1 MKAKPNNKRG
11 LYCIANEQPWM
22 AAVNLIN
29 YFELIAINPSKCSCY
44 YFLLL
49 LKGKE
54 INFETQRA
62 FDTKHIEAK
71 LEENQNM

>member
-1 MKAKPNNKRG
+1 MKAKPNNKHG

-29 YFELIAINPSKCSCY
+29 FFKLITINPSYCGY
-44 YFLLL
+44 YFLLP

-54 INFETQRA
+54 LNSKTQRA
-62 FDTKHIEAK
+62 FDIKHIEAK